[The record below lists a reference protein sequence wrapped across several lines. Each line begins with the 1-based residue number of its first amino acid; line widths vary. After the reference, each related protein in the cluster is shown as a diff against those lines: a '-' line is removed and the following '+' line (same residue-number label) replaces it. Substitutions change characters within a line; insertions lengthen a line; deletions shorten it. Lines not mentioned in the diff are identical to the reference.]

1 MTRKGPFVKNQ
12 APASYETR
20 RAPFLWVAGPSVHG
34 FDLDEIRIAG
44 GAVCDASGHDDV
56 VSGLEREHLL
66 RRPQRVIKQD
76 VGGIELLA

>member
-1 MTRKGPFVKNQ
+1 MATVKLTDVKKVYDNKV
-12 APASYETR
+12 
-20 RAPFLWVAGPSVHG
+20 VAVHG
-34 FDLDEIRIAG
+34 FNLDEIRIAG